1 MEEIEVIVND
11 LSKKYGVDVFFDD
24 SRMWTLGYKDEDGY
38 HGVQRPYLGGG
49 VRGAIRSNL
58 EGQKFED
65 FRSALLD
72 IEHVINSDTE
82 GLESWEQN
90 TGVLL

>member
-24 SRMWTLGYKDEDGY
+24 SRMWTLGYKDEDGC

-72 IEHVINSDTE
+72 IEQKLGTKYWCVIIKR
-82 GLESWEQN
+82 G
-90 TGVLL
+90 

>member
-1 MEEIEVIVND
+1 MINEVIERLNE
-11 LSKKYGVDVFFDD
+11 KYGVNVFFDD
-24 SRMWTLGYKDEDGY
+24 SRMWTLGYKDDEGY

-49 VRGAIRSNL
+49 VRGAIRSNMK
-58 EGQKFED
+58 GQELED
-65 FRSALLD
+65 FKSALLD
-72 IEHVINSDTE
+72 IEHIINSDTE